1 MNTIYTKY
9 LYIMLLSLAVI
20 ACNSKEEEHGHSHD
34 ENAESHKEIT
44 EENHEEGEHEEEV
57 VHFSMEQ
64 FNALD
69 MKVDSLPLRNVSSY
83 VETNGQLEVPPQNEA
98 TVTAVI
104 GANITSIK
112 VIEGDQ
118 VKKGQVLATVS
129 HPDLIN
135 LQTNYNSNWNELQ
148 YLEQEFNRQKRLYE
162 EEIGS
167 GKEFQKTKSEYNS
180 KKALV
185 NGLEAQLKLL
195 GISTSQVKNGTIA
208 ETVAIKAP
216 IEGFIR
222 LVEVKTG
229 QYVSPQKELFEIVN
243 LEHIHADFMV
253 FEKDVAKVKV
263 GQKIRFKV
271 ESAVNELEAL
281 VYSVGKNFEENPK
294 AIHIHAEI
302 EQKQGVLLPGMYV
315 RGKILTGTDSMVYA
329 LPESAIVKEGN
340 KSYIFSATKR
350 QNEWEF
356 EPIEIVEGNKAEQ
369 WTEVRPLQPISPN
382 IKVAWN
388 NAYYLIAEMK
398 KGEAEHD
405 H

>member
-9 LYIMLLSLAVI
+9 ICIVLLSIAAI
-20 ACNSKEEEHGHSHD
+20 ACNNKEEEHGHSHD
-34 ENAESHKEIT
+34 DNTEAQEEMT

-57 VHFSMEQ
+57 VHFSEEQ
-64 FNALD
+64 FNALS
-69 MKVDSLPLRNVSSY
+69 MKVDTMSLRNVSSY

-135 LQTNYNSNWNELQ
+135 LQTDYNSQWNDLQ

-167 GKEFQKTKSEYNS
+167 GKEFQKAKSEYNS

-185 NGLEAQLKLL
+185 SGLEAQLKLL
-195 GISTSQVKNGTIA
+195 GISHTQVQNGTIA
-208 ETVAIKAP
+208 ETVAITAP
-216 IEGFIR
+216 IDGFIR
-222 LVEVKTG
+222 LVEIKTG

-253 FEKDVAKVKV
+253 FEKDVAKIKE
-263 GQKIRFKV
+263 GQKIRFQV
-271 ESAVNELEAL
+271 ESADEELEAT

-302 EQKQGVLLPGMYV
+302 EKKEGVLLPGMYV

-329 LPESAIVKEGN
+329 LPQSAIVNEGN
-340 KSYIFSATKR
+340 KSYIFSATK
-350 QNEWEF
+350 QQDEWEF
-356 EPIEIVEGNKAEQ
+356 TPIEVIEGTKSEQ
-369 WTEVRPLQPISPN
+369 WTEVRLLQTTPSN
-382 IKVAWN
+382 LKVAWN
-388 NAYYLIAEMK
+388 NAYYLMAEMK
-398 KGEAEHD
+398 KGEAEHE

>member
-1 MNTIYTKY
+1 M
-9 LYIMLLSLAVI
+9 
-20 ACNSKEEEHGHSHD
+20 
-34 ENAESHKEIT
+34 
-44 EENHEEGEHEEEV
+44 
-57 VHFSMEQ
+57 
-64 FNALD
+64 
-69 MKVDSLPLRNVSSY
+69 VS
-83 VETNGQLEVPPQNEA
+83 
-98 TVTAVI
+98 
-104 GANITSIK
+104 
-112 VIEGDQ
+112 
-118 VKKGQVLATVS
+118 
-129 HPDLIN
+129 
-135 LQTNYNSNWNELQ
+135 
-148 YLEQEFNRQKRLYE
+148 
-162 EEIGS
+162 
-167 GKEFQKTKSEYNS
+167 
-180 KKALV
+180 
-185 NGLEAQLKLL
+185 GLEAQMNLL
-195 GISTSQVKNGTIA
+195 GISPTQVQNGTIA

-281 VYSVGKNFEENPK
+281 VYSVGKNFEEEPK

-356 EPIEIVEGNKAEQ
+356 EPIEIVEGNRAEQ

-382 IKVAWN
+382 LKVAWN